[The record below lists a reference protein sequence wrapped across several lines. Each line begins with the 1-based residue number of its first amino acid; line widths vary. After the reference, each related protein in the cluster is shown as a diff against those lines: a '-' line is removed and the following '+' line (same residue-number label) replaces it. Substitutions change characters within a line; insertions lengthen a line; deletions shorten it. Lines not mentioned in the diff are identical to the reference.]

1 MKFYKGRIPAC
12 GVFCGGCPMYMRE
25 ERPCQG
31 ADLNRSR
38 LKNVKHF
45 IYVAWRK
52 G

>member
-1 MKFYKGRIPAC
+1 
-12 GVFCGGCPMYMRE
+12 MYMRE

-38 LKNVKHF
+38 CENVKHF